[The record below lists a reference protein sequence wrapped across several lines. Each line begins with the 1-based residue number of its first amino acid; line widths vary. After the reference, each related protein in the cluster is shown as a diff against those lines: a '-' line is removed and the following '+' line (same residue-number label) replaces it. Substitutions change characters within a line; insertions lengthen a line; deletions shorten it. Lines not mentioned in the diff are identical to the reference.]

1 MSTLQKTL
9 NKNKLTAV
17 LCLTLLVFGAYKDV
31 MFLMAAPIYLGL
43 IAGAYYIGSKISDY
57 TINAFYNWSIKWT
70 VFILSLVLTGLYIK
84 AAFIPAMVFYILVN
98 STINP
103 MMFTSKQELTT

>member
-9 NKNKLTAV
+9 NKNKLIAV
-17 LCLTLLVFGAYKDV
+17 LSLTLLVFGAYKDV

-43 IAGAYYIGSKISDY
+43 IASAYYVGSKISDY
-57 TINAFYNWSIKWT
+57 TINAFYSWSIKWT
-70 VFILSLVLTGLYIK
+70 VFIFSLIFTGLYIEE
-84 AAFIPAMVFYILVN
+84 AFIPAMLLYILIN

-103 MMFTSKQELTT
+103 MMFASKRELTT